1 MKPSDSAII
10 VTDTARIATDSARI
24 AQNAERRI
32 TSESRVTLHFTL
44 ALANGDEVDSTRG
57 GDPATF
63 AMGDGSLLPGF
74 EQALLGLEVGDDV
87 QLTIEPD
94 RAFGI
99 HREENVHRLA
109 IDKFADLQLEPG
121 LMVSFAAPGGELPGV
136 VLEIDP
142 PWVVIDF
149 NHPLAGRVITF
160 AVSILSVEDA
170 GSFSTSSAE

>member
-1 MKPSDSAII
+1 MKPSDCAVI
-10 VTDTARIATDSARI
+10 VTDSAAIATDSARI
-24 AQNAERRI
+24 TSNAERRI
-32 TSESRVTLHFTL
+32 TSESRVTLHFSL

-63 AMGDGSLLPGF
+63 EMGDGSLLPGF
-74 EQALLGLEVGDDV
+74 ERALLGLEVGDDV
-87 QLTIEPD
+87 QLIIEPD

-109 IDKFADLQLEPG
+109 IDKFTDLQLEPG
-121 LMVSFAAPGGELPGV
+121 LMVSFAAPDGELPGV
-136 VLEIDP
+136 VLEINP

-160 AVSILSVEDA
+160 AVSILFVEEA
-170 GSFSTSSAE
+170 GSLPTSSAG